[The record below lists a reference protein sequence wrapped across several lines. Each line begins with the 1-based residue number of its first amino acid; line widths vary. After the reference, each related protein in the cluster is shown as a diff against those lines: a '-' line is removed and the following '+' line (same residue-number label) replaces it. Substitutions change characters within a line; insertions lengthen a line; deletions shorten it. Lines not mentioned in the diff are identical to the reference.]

1 MFLYFIDKKSLEIF
15 VYNTSCPLFRRPLPA
30 LLFAKWLQC
39 KKSRKHA
46 TVAGSYFFRDRNDCF
61 LMFSYSEQPCLSII
75 RGPTITEHMCPF
87 MHFLSANLVTIWPC
101 IYHIYTTVIF
111 RATEFISMSAFFKMI
126 SPLFCVNYVSP
137 SILFETDRRNWER
150 LPLFV
155 QLFICNFCGVPFVAI
170 RPFVMNPLMA
180 FGIGDG
186 WQLTESVMVYLR
198 RVFELN
204 FNQLILI
211 NQIEA
216 FSMGRSCHMDQV
228 MGAISMHI
236 GSWLAV
242 TYILMAMDKK
252 DSI

>member
-1 MFLYFIDKKSLEIF
+1 
-15 VYNTSCPLFRRPLPA
+15 
-30 LLFAKWLQC
+30 
-39 KKSRKHA
+39 
-46 TVAGSYFFRDRNDCF
+46 
-61 LMFSYSEQPCLSII
+61 
-75 RGPTITEHMCPF
+75 
-87 MHFLSANLVTIWPC
+87 
-101 IYHIYTTVIF
+101 
-111 RATEFISMSAFFKMI
+111 
-126 SPLFCVNYVSP
+126 
-137 SILFETDRRNWER
+137 
-150 LPLFV
+150 
-155 QLFICNFCGVPFVAI
+155 
-170 RPFVMNPLMA
+170 
-180 FGIGDG
+180 
-186 WQLTESVMVYLR
+186 MVYLR